1 VCKIEKK
8 PKDGIFLAKNIKIWR
23 LTKKMRLKD
32 KVVIIT
38 GAASGIGRATSILF
52 AKEGAKV
59 AIVDCDKEKAEETLQ
74 MITEKG
80 GEGIFIPTDITESSQ
95 VKKMVGKL
103 IAAYKKVDIL
113 VNNAGITTGGDV
125 ISTTEQNWDKMMN
138 VNLKGAFLCCKYV
151 IPEMIVR
158 NGGVVINIASDA
170 AILPMKN
177 QVAYN
182 TSKSGIIGLTR
193 STAADFASKNIR
205 ANCVCPGATETPMVT
220 TFLNT
225 RESPEEARHMLE
237 MMRPL
242 KRIGKPEEIA
252 YGILYLASDESTY
265 TTGAILSIDGGGT
278 AAQ

>member
-1 VCKIEKK
+1 
-8 PKDGIFLAKNIKIWR
+8 
-23 LTKKMRLKD
+23 MRLKD

-59 AIVDCDKEKAEETLQ
+59 AIVDCNKEKAEETLRI
-74 MITEKG
+74 ITQKG
-80 GEGIFIPTDITESSQ
+80 GRGIFVPTDITKSSQ
-95 VKKMVGKL
+95 VKKMVGKVTE
-103 IAAYKKVDIL
+103 AYKKVDIL
-113 VNNAGITTGGDV
+113 VNNAGITTEGDA
-125 ISTTEQNWDKMMN
+125 ISTTEQNWDKTMN

-193 STAADFASKNIR
+193 STAVDFASKNIR
-205 ANCVCPGATETPMVT
+205 ANCICPGATETPMVT

-225 RESPEEARHMLE
+225 KEIPEEARHMLE
-237 MMRPL
+237 MIRPL